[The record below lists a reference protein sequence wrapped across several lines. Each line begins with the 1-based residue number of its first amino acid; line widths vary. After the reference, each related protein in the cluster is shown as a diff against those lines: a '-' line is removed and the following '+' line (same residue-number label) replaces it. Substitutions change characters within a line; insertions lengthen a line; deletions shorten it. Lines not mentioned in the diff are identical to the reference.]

1 MPLLPRLLKTF
12 YRTGLPYLPVV
23 SVPGA
28 EDADG
33 ASAAGTARL
42 ILSGFLS
49 RSRVDRLMADLDR
62 ARLEYDHIPDDLLV
76 RDYVPEGALKF
87 SGPQVPVFDAAGQQL
102 ANWDEPQLLKAVAEF
117 RERLKSAG
125 NEPHFEKNTRPGL
138 DTDAVPENA
147 PIVQDRSDAA
157 RWLGELLLAA
167 LPYALFATD
176 LQGNTLFYNERF
188 AERILAKGPLKNSIR
203 LAESYFTELTRTLL
217 ARSFERDPM
226 RELRDRLSAY
236 STELGL
242 RIRVLN
248 LEDEGRIHGYL
259 YLFHDTGESELFH
272 ELEDRNAQGQGL
284 EDILEDVEGQFIHL
298 MLTKHGQN
306 VSHTAKALK
315 IKRSTLQNKIKRLD
329 IDNKYGRRIE
339 GPIRRRRRTAREL
352 ERLRKAEEE
361 QKAAGFSELTRRETE
376 AAPEKTESVAPPKDL
391 SRTAAAN
398 LQRAV
403 AGRKAGAKKAVKK
416 AAKQVAK
423 KTAKKTAKKSAKK
436 PAAKAAQKSARK
448 AAKKAAQKTARK
460 AAKKS
465 NRATKKKRS

>member
-23 SVPGA
+23 SVPETA
-28 EDADG
+28 AD
-33 ASAAGTARL
+33 SNAAPPRF

-49 RSRVDRLMADLDR
+49 RSRLDRLMADLDR
-62 ARLEYDHIPDDLLV
+62 AKLEYDHIPDDLLV
-76 RDYVPEGALKF
+76 RDYVPEGALKI
-87 SGPQVPVFDAAGQQL
+87 SGHHVPVFDANGQQL
-102 ANWDEPQLLKAVAEF
+102 ANWDEPQLLKAVADF

-125 NEPHFEKNTRPGL
+125 NEPHFEKHTRPGL
-138 DTDAVPENA
+138 DTQAVPEKA
-147 PIVQDRSDAA
+147 PPVQDRADAA

-226 RELRDRLSAY
+226 RELRDQLSAY

-248 LEDEGRIHGYL
+248 LEDDGRIHGYL

-284 EDILEDVEGQFIHL
+284 EAILEDVEGQFIHL
-298 MLTKHGQN
+298 MLSKHGQN

-329 IDNKYGRRIE
+329 IDAKYGRRVE

-352 ERLRKAEEE
+352 ERLRRAEEE
-361 QKAAGFSELTRRETE
+361 QKASGFSELTRRE
-376 AAPEKTESVAPPKDL
+376 PEPPRQDHVSVGTQPKDL

-403 AGRKAGAKKAVKK
+403 AGRKAGAKKSAAAGKKTAKQAVKQGAAAAGKK
-416 AAKQVAK
+416 AAKKIAKKAAK
-423 KTAKKTAKKSAKK
+423 KTAKKVAKK
-436 PAAKAAQKSARK
+436 
-448 AAKKAAQKTARK
+448 TAGRTG
-460 AAKKS
+460 
-465 NRATKKKRS
+465 RAVRKKRS